1 MPSISNKEYLINLLM
16 AGEGVS
22 LTFDLDFNYNKKR
35 VCMNVS
41 DLGWVEDLSLTM
53 QLPTGIFTKREDA
66 EDSIYNTIRN
76 FFDRIELKPFGNST
90 KKEKWVD
97 RLKDLSEIMLRNI
110 RDSKEVFASVDYYI
124 DLDKFANSKIVGGV
138 VEGAP
143 YSLRDIIETRSS
155 FDFDLMISWRPHH
168 VEKILSTEFAASLAG
183 LVNGNDNA
191 YKLTITSNHSKVL
204 TVSPNQ
210 GDNIIIGY
218 DNLANI
224 IDGPINA
231 TNAMFYAENT
241 SLEIKAYKELASVL
255 KRLYENPPTGPAEI
269 LTYCGKY
276 VMITLKCDNDKREL
290 ASDHPLGNGSCGTL
304 RSDHTNFVVN
314 NLSGGD
320 FDTPKDH
327 TYDMVRSTYV
337 SEDSLTVMF
346 PRDIYPYMDHRD
358 INSRKI
364 LEDMGNA
371 AVNGSFSRAQPTSAG
386 AIVLNRKDL

>member
-1 MPSISNKEYLINLLM
+1 M

-66 EDSIYNTIRN
+66 EDSVYNTIRN

-97 RLKDLSEIMLRNI
+97 RLKDLPEIMLRNI
-110 RDSKEVFASVDYYI
+110 RDSNEVFASVDYYI
-124 DLDKFANSKIVGGV
+124 DLDKFASSKVVGGV

-143 YSLRDIIETRSS
+143 YSLRDLLDGRSS
-155 FDFDLMISWRPHH
+155 FDFDLMVSWRPHH
-168 VEKILSTEFAASLAG
+168 VEKILSAEFNDTLSRLA
-183 LVNGNDNA
+183 NSNDNV
-191 YKLTITSNHSKVL
+191 YKLTIASHHSKIV
-204 TVSPNQ
+204 TVSPNRD
-210 GDNIIIGY
+210 DNVVIGY
-218 DNLANI
+218 GDLDA
-224 IDGPINA
+224 INGAISA
-231 TNAMFYAENT
+231 TNAMFHAKDT
-241 SLEIKAYKELASVL
+241 GLEIKAYKELASIL
-255 KRLYENPPTGPAEI
+255 KKLYENPPTGHGET
-269 LTYCGKY
+269 LTYCGRY
-276 VMITLKCDNDKREL
+276 VMVTIKCDNDKREL
-290 ASDHPLGNGSCGTL
+290 TSDHPLGDGSCGAL

-314 NLSGGD
+314 NLSGNE
-320 FDTPKDH
+320 FDAPKDH

-346 PRDIYPYMDHRD
+346 PVGLYPYMDHRD

-364 LEDMGNA
+364 LSDMGNS
-371 AVNGSFSRAQPTSAG
+371 AVSGSFSRAQPTSAG